1 MIFHM
6 ARKMLGDEAFFAGL
20 RRFITE
26 NGFRKAGWD
35 VLRDSFKNPGGMDFV
50 RFFDAW
56 TKETGMAFLEI
67 GPPVVASR
75 GEMFDLTIDVV
86 QKNGPFTFNLP
97 LKVETEDS
105 QETFPVRVEQRSVR
119 FSKEF
124 TSRPLR
130 IIIDEDYDTFRLLS
144 ESEFPPVISAFTG
157 NKDNLVIIPES
168 EGERLR
174 DVAVFFRGQGFRV
187 PGIKEVSADMLNRS
201 SYLVMSSDRNSLSDF
216 LGFDVD
222 PVIPRGGFVVKVMKN
237 PKNPGKVIVLCYYD
251 DAKQLELAY
260 RKIFRYGNYSLLVFE
275 DGENTLK
282 GTEDTAK
289 GIIIDLVGKDR
300 S

>member
-1 MIFHM
+1 M
-6 ARKMLGDEAFFAGL
+6 AA
-20 RRFITE
+20 
-26 NGFRKAGWD
+26 
-35 VLRDSFKNPGGMDFV
+35 
-50 RFFDAW
+50 
-56 TKETGMAFLEI
+56 LEI

-75 GEMFDLTIDVV
+75 GDMFDLTIEVV
-86 QKNGPFTFNLP
+86 QKNGPFTFSLP

-105 QETFPVRVEQRSVR
+105 RETFPVRLENRSVR

-144 ESEFPPVISAFTG
+144 EPEFPPVISAFTG

-174 DVAVFFRGQGFRV
+174 DVAAFFRRQGFRV
-187 PGIKEVSADMLNRS
+187 AGIKEVSAYLLNRS
-201 SYLVMSSDRNSLSDF
+201 SYLVMSSDRSSLSDF

-222 PVIPRGGFVVKVMKN
+222 RVIPRGGFVVKVINN
-237 PKNPGKVIVLCYYD
+237 PKSPGKVIVIFKYE
-251 DAKQLELAY
+251 DARQLESAY
-260 RKIFRYGNYSLLVFE
+260 RKVFRYGNYSLLVFE

-282 GTEDTAK
+282 RTDDSAR
-289 GIIIDLVGKDR
+289 GIILDLVGKDR
-300 S
+300 G